1 MMATRRRPLVL
12 AVVAYPLRR
21 ITAAGGVVESRC
33 AIVDRKG
40 AVPKLLVGEYKA
52 LLLLNRVDPI
62 AMRRVQLAQTE
73 DVLPRFRE
81 RYIV

>member
-21 ITAAGGVVESRC
+21 ITAVGAVVESRY
-33 AIVDRKG
+33 AIVDRKD
-40 AVPKLLVGEYKA
+40 AVPKLLVGEYEA

-62 AMRRVQLAQTE
+62 AMRRVQLAQT
-73 DVLPRFRE
+73 
-81 RYIV
+81 